1 MTAVAEDT
9 EGTTDAF
16 KALGDPVR
24 WTIVQAIG
32 ATDELPCSRLEHM
45 LPISRPTISYHVKI
59 LVQAGLVAVRKQGR
73 SYHYRL
79 RHDVLTKLTDELWSL
94 APAPR
99 PVRSSGELAPPRQPK
114 RRRAASEAA
123 AGQAHAE
130 NGSLTLLTW

>member
-1 MTAVAEDT
+1 MTALADGVE
-9 EGTTDAF
+9 ETTDAF

-73 SYHYRL
+73 SYHYSL
-79 RHDVLTKLTDELWSL
+79 RHDVLADLTDQLWSL

-99 PVRSSGELAPPRQPK
+99 SVGPSGELAPRRQPK
-114 RRRAASEAA
+114 RRRAASEVAA
-123 AGQAHAE
+123 AEAHAE
-130 NGSLTLLTW
+130 NGSLALLTW